1 MPSGQN
7 TQQPIMNNRG
17 VYGSGWVGFR
27 GFFDPTDHGGSKK
40 IQPNPS
46 HKSNPTQPNPYGS
59 GWVGLN
65 PWVWQFIIIIIIII
79 KLSRKKYKY

>member
-7 TQQPIMNNRG
+7 TQRPIMNNRG

-46 HKSNPTQPNPYGS
+46 HKSNPTRPNPTHMGR
-59 GWVGLN
+59 VEPMGLTIYL
-65 PWVWQFIIIIIIII
+65 FIII